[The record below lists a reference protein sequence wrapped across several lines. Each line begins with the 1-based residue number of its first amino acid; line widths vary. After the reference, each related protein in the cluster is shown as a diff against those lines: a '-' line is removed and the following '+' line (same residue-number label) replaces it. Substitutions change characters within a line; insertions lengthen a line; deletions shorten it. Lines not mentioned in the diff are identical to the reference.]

1 MPSDFSSATASTPPS
16 DELKAESAWIGI
28 GMLIA
33 LTAAM
38 AGYVIWILRG
48 L

>member
-1 MPSDFSSATASTPPS
+1 MPSDVSSATANVPPS
-16 DELKAESAWIGI
+16 DGVREESAWIGI
-28 GMLIA
+28 GVLIA

-38 AGYVIWILRG
+38 SGYVIWVLRG

>member
-1 MPSDFSSATASTPPS
+1 MPSDFSPATANTPPS
-16 DELKAESAWIGI
+16 DELGAESAWIGV
-28 GMLIA
+28 GVLIA

-38 AGYVIWILRG
+38 AGYVIWVLRG

>member
-1 MPSDFSSATASTPPS
+1 MRSNYSSATSAAPPS
-16 DELKAESAWIGI
+16 DDAEEGSAWTGV
-28 GMLIA
+28 GVLIA

-38 AGYVIWILRG
+38 AGYVIWVLQG

>member
-1 MPSDFSSATASTPPS
+1 MPSEFSSATASAPPS
-16 DELKAESAWIGI
+16 EEVRAESAWIGV
-28 GMLIA
+28 GVLIA

-38 AGYVIWILRG
+38 AGYVIWVLRG